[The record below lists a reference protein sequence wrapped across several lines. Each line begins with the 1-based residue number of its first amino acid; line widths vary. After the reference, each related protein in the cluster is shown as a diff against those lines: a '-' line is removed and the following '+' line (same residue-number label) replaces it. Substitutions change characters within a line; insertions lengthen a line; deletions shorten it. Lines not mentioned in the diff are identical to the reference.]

1 MSVIS
6 PYKPYLDE
14 LTSAVNTAQIAKNRI
29 RALLIPDDEKDKQI
43 DEITL
48 RIDEILNK
56 LQINEIF
63 ELGQKIE
70 NTGT

>member
-6 PYKPYLDE
+6 PYKTYLDE
-14 LTSAVNTAQIAKNRI
+14 LSAAVNTAQIAKNRI